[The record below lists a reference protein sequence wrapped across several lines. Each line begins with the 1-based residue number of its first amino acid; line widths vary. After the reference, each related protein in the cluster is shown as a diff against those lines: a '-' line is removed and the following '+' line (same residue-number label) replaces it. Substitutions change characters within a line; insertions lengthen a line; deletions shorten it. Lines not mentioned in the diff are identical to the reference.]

1 MGKEPEAYRSLADQL
16 RSWSED
22 ALRDLL
28 TGRPDLATPVP
39 PDFGQLAA
47 RATGQTSIARAL
59 DALTQGEMLVLDAV
73 VVAGQTDEEELRSL
87 VHADPAYVD
96 AALVRLRGLALVW
109 DSPEGLRALSGVAD
123 VLAAGPA
130 TCVSGLRPRSARPM
144 DAAEVA
150 QRLGAI
156 GTGAR
161 RLIEHVVDEGGQA
174 TAGATRI
181 GIDVEAAETPAEE
194 LVAHRLLV
202 PASSQPGLL
211 VVPGEVGLA
220 LRGGRTTL
228 APVDAAP
235 EIATTSQSARL
246 AENAALGSAT
256 DAVRRVELL
265 LDWWGH
271 RPAAALRSTG
281 LTARELKSAAGHL
294 GIDERHTALLIEVA
308 AAADLVASRA
318 DAEGAPVW
326 VPTDAYDGW
335 RAGSVAERWTTLAR
349 AWLASPRLPSLVGE
363 RGPDQKAWNALTPE
377 LSASGMPEAKAMAL
391 AELASLPEG
400 SVLAPGTGLPSLVA
414 RVAWLRPRRPRTRPD
429 LVAWAVDEAAAL
441 GISGAG
447 ALASYG
453 RSLVAA
459 EDPTPVLAALLPP
472 PVDHVLI
479 QADLTAVAPGPLE
492 SALERQLQQLA
503 DLESHGSA
511 TVYRFTRDSIR
522 RALDIGWSGAEIH
535 AFLVLASRTA
545 VPQPLSYLVDDTVR
559 TFGRL
564 RVGFAQSF
572 IRSEDEAALLDL
584 VRHPKSGPLGLQ
596 RIAPTVVVSSTPVDV
611 LLPRLRELGMAP
623 VIEGVDGV
631 VRVGAAESLR
641 ARTPKQPARAGAA
654 RQAAQVAVAV
664 RSLREGDAEKRSRPA
679 TASSPATALS
689 ALREAIER
697 GATVLIGFTDNHG
710 VVTEREVRP
719 VSVEGGQLTAY
730 DVVAEGA
737 GERSDRRHDPDLER
751 RYPLHRITK
760 VAPVA

>member
-1 MGKEPEAYRSLADQL
+1 MGKEPDAYRSLADQL
-16 RSWSED
+16 RSWPED

-28 TGRPDLATPVP
+28 TARPDLTTPAP
-39 PDFGQLAA
+39 SDFGQLAA
-47 RATGQTSIARAL
+47 RATGQGSISRAL
-59 DALTQGEMLVLDAV
+59 DALTQGEMLVLDAL
-73 VVAGQTDEEELRSL
+73 VVAGQTTDEGLRAI
-87 VHADPAYVD
+87 VYADPSYVD
-96 AALVRLRGLALVW
+96 ATVDRLRGLALAW
-109 DSPEGLRALSGVAD
+109 DSPEGLRAVSGVAD
-123 VLAAGPA
+123 LLAGGPA
-130 TCVSGLRPRSARPM
+130 SCISGLCPRSARPM
-144 DAAEVA
+144 EETEL
-150 QRLGAI
+150 QERLATI
-156 GTGAR
+156 GPGAR
-161 RLIEHVVDEGGQA
+161 GLLEHIVDEGGHA
-174 TAGATRI
+174 TAGSTRI
-181 GIDVEAAETPAEE
+181 GIDPEAAETPAEE

-202 PASSQPGLL
+202 PAPTRPGLL
-211 VVPGEVGLA
+211 MAPGEVGLA
-220 LRGGRTTL
+220 LRGGRTTTT
-228 APVDAAP
+228 PIDAAP
-235 EIATTSQSARL
+235 QIATTPRATRL
-246 AENAALGSAT
+246 ALNAALGSAT

-271 RPAAALRSTG
+271 RPATALRSTG

-294 GIDERHTALLIEVA
+294 GVDERQTALLVEVA
-308 AAADLVASRA
+308 AAAGLAASRA

-326 VPTDAYDGW
+326 VPTDAYDEW
-335 RAGSVAERWTTLAR
+335 RAGSVAERWVTLAR

-377 LSASGMPEAKAMAL
+377 LSAAAMPEAKVMAL
-391 AELASLPEG
+391 TELGALPDGET
-400 SVLAPGTGLPSLVA
+400 LAPGTGLPSLVA
-414 RVAWLRPRRPRTRPD
+414 RVVWLRPRRPRTRPD
-429 LVAWAVDEAAAL
+429 LVAWAVEEAAAL

-453 RSLVAA
+453 HSLLAG
-459 EDPTPVLAALLPP
+459 EDPTPVLAELLPP

-492 SALERQLQQLA
+492 SALEHQLQQIA

-535 AFLVLASRTA
+535 AFLTLASRTA

-564 RVGFAQSF
+564 RVGFAQAF

-584 VRHPKSGPLGLQ
+584 VRHPKSEALGLQ

-641 ARTPKQPARAGAA
+641 ARTPKTPARAGGA

-664 RSLREGDAEKRSRPA
+664 RSLREGDAETRSRPA

-697 GATVLIGFTDNHG
+697 RATVLIGFTDNHG
-710 VVTEREVRP
+710 VISERVVRP

-730 DVVAEGA
+730 DDG
-737 GERSDRRHDPDLER
+737 DPDLER
-751 RYPLHRITK
+751 RYPMHRITS
-760 VAPVA
+760 VGPAT